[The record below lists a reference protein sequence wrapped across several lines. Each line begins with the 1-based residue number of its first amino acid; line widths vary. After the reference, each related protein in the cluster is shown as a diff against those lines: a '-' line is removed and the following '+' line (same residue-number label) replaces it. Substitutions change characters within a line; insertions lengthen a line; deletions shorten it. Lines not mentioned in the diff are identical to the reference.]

1 MSASGGGQS
10 KGGGRARSAREEREG
25 AERRAGPEGIEGIWR
40 APESENSCSLHFC
53 KWSMAL
59 LFFDVKDI
67 LRKCSK
73 KRQRIGHDTM
83 IETGRKCPVFMG

>member
-10 KGGGRARSAREEREG
+10 RGGGRARSAREEREG
-25 AERRAGPEGIEGIWR
+25 AERRAGPEGIEGIRR

-59 LFFDVKDI
+59 LFFDVKGI
-67 LRKCSK
+67 LGNVRKKGSEL
-73 KRQRIGHDTM
+73 GM
-83 IETGRKCPVFMG
+83 IQ